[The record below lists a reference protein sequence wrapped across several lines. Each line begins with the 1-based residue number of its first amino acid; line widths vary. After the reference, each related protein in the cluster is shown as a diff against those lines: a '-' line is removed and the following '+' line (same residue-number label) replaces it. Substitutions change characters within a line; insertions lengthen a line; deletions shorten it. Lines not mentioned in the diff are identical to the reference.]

1 MKGLMSFSLIN
12 VISLL
17 KKILIFFVL
26 FSLLL
31 ILLGF
36 INYLKPLEKLKIKNS
51 LYDEVKILKID
62 GEIFRDL
69 NKNNSLDIYEDHRL
83 DSKLRS
89 DDLLNKMTIEEKVGQ
104 MFHPPFTLKPDIWM
118 LIYEIAIRGNKS
130 TEAQILFN
138 NISHFN
144 LYGNPSPAEL
154 ANKINHFQE
163 IASRS
168 RLGVPITISSDPIH
182 EVPKGGGVASFS
194 VDGFSKWPSQL
205 GFAAT
210 NDSLIIE
217 NFAQIV
223 KEEYLAVGIR
233 TALHPMSDLATDPRW
248 ARNFGTFGSNALLS
262 SDMTIA
268 YMNGFQG
275 NTISSESV
283 LTMVKHFPGGG
294 PQQNGLDPHL
304 YSGRN
309 QTYPGNNFDYHLI
322 PFKDAINNNLKVIMP
337 YYGIPIGQTNEDV
350 AMAYNEYILT
360 DLLREELGFSGVICS
375 DWGIITGRH
384 WGVDELSI
392 ADRYEKSINAGID
405 QYGGETETSYLIK
418 LIKENII
425 SEGRINESVKRILV
439 NKFELGLFDDPYVD
453 ENKIKDRVNTKKNI
467 EAGLDAQR
475 KSIVLLEN
483 NGALPLK
490 KGMKIFVDGLDSNI
504 AKDFGVLVK
513 DPSDADVI
521 IMYIHTVFNGNQE
534 SGLNRV
540 FDNFLSTLFPNG
552 DLNFNSEI
560 HTRVENYSKD
570 KELIVVVDLNRPA
583 ILEDIKK
590 LSSSLIGTFGVSDRI
605 MFEGIF
611 GEFSPTGKL
620 PFEIPSS
627 MESVLNQKEDVPDD
641 SLNPTYEMGYGISY

>member
-26 FSLLL
+26 FLVLL
-31 ILLGF
+31 IFLGF
-36 INYLKPLEKLKIKNS
+36 IDYLKPLEKLKIKNS
-51 LYDEVKILKID
+51 LYDEVKILRID

-69 NKNNSLDIYEDHRL
+69 NKNNSLDVYEDHRL

-130 TEAQILFN
+130 TEAQILFD

-275 NTISSESV
+275 NTINSESV

-483 NGALPLK
+483 NGVLPLK

>member
-17 KKILIFFVL
+17 KKLLIFFVL
-26 FSLLL
+26 FSVLL
-31 ILLGF
+31 IFLGF

-130 TEAQILFN
+130 TEAQILFD

-360 DLLREELGFSGVICS
+360 DLLREELGFNGVICS

-439 NKFELGLFDDPYVD
+439 NKFELGLFDEPYVD
-453 ENKIKDRVNTKKNI
+453 ENKINDRVNTKKNI
-467 EAGLDAQR
+467 EAGLEAQR

-490 KGMKIFVDGLDSNI
+490 KGMKIFVDGLDNNI

-590 LSSSLIGTFGVSDRI
+590 LSSSLIGTFGVSDQI

>member
-1 MKGLMSFSLIN
+1 MKGLMSSSLIN

-31 ILLGF
+31 IFLGF

-51 LYDEVKILKID
+51 LYDEVKTLKID

-130 TEAQILFN
+130 TEAQILFD

-294 PQQNGLDPHL
+294 PQQKGLDPHL

-360 DLLREELGFSGVICS
+360 DLLREELGFNGVICS

-453 ENKIKDRVNTKKNI
+453 ENKINDRVNTKKNI
-467 EAGLDAQR
+467 EAGLEAQR

-483 NGALPLK
+483 NGVLPLK
-490 KGMKIFVDGLDSNI
+490 KGMKIFVDGLDNNI

-521 IMYIHTVFNGNQE
+521 IMYIHTVFNGNQK

>member
-26 FSLLL
+26 FSVLL
-31 ILLGF
+31 IFLGF
-36 INYLKPLEKLKIKNS
+36 INYLKPLEKLKMKNS

-130 TEAQILFN
+130 TEAQILFD

-453 ENKIKDRVNTKKNI
+453 ENKINDRVNTKKNI
-467 EAGLDAQR
+467 EAGLEAQR

>member
-26 FSLLL
+26 FSVLL
-31 ILLGF
+31 IFLGF

-69 NKNNSLDIYEDHRL
+69 NKNNSLDVYEDHRL

-130 TEAQILFN
+130 TEAQILFD

-210 NDSLIIE
+210 NNSLIIE

-275 NTISSESV
+275 NTINSESV

-350 AMAYNEYILT
+350 AMAFNEYILT

-425 SEGRINESVKRILV
+425 SEARINESVKRILV

-453 ENKIKDRVNTKKNI
+453 ENKINDRVNTKKNI
-467 EAGLDAQR
+467 EAGLEAQR

-590 LSSSLIGTFGVSDRI
+590 LSSGLIGTFGVSDRI

-627 MESVLNQKEDVPDD
+627 MESVLNQKEDMPDD

>member
-26 FSLLL
+26 FSVLL
-31 ILLGF
+31 IFLGF

-69 NKNNSLDIYEDHRL
+69 NKNNSLDVYEDHRL

-130 TEAQILFN
+130 TEAQILFD

-275 NTISSESV
+275 NTINSESV

-350 AMAYNEYILT
+350 AMAYNEYILS

-453 ENKIKDRVNTKKNI
+453 ENKINDRVNTKKNI
-467 EAGLDAQR
+467 EAGLEAQR

-490 KGMKIFVDGLDSNI
+490 KGMKIFVDGLDNNI

-590 LSSSLIGTFGVSDRI
+590 LSSSLIGTFGVSDQI

>member
-26 FSLLL
+26 FSVLL
-31 ILLGF
+31 IFLGF

-130 TEAQILFN
+130 TEAQILFD

-275 NTISSESV
+275 NTINSESV

-590 LSSSLIGTFGVSDRI
+590 LSSSLIGTFGVSDQI

>member
-1 MKGLMSFSLIN
+1 MVT
-12 VISLL
+12 VIKLL
-17 KKILIFFVL
+17 KKILLIVI
-26 FSLLL
+26 LL
-31 ILLGF
+31 IIILGF
-36 INYLKPLEKLKIKNS
+36 LNYFKPIEKLKIRNS
-51 LYDEVKILKID
+51 LFEEVSILNFD
-62 GEIFRDL
+62 GQKFRDL
-69 NKNNSLDIYEDHRL
+69 NKNNLLDIYEDHRL
-83 DSKLRS
+83 SSELRAEDLISKMKL
-89 DDLLNKMTIEEKVGQ
+89 EEKVGQ

-118 LIYEIAIRGNKS
+118 LIYEIAIRGNVS
-130 TEAQILFN
+130 TDSQILFDH
-138 NISHFN
+138 ITHYN
-144 LYGNPSPAEL
+144 LYGNPSPEEL
-154 ANKINHFQE
+154 ANKINHFQK
-163 IASRS
+163 IASRT
-168 RLGVPITISSDPIH
+168 RLGIPVTISSDPIH
-182 EVPKGGGVASFS
+182 EVPRGGGVASFS

-210 NDSLIIE
+210 NNPLIIH
-217 NFAQIV
+217 NFAEIV

-233 TALHPMSDLATDPRW
+233 TALHPMSDLATEPRW

-275 NTISSESV
+275 NTINSESV

-439 NKFELGLFDDPYVD
+439 NKFELGLFDEPYVD
-453 ENKIKDRVNTKKNI
+453 ENKINDRVNTKKNI
-467 EAGLDAQR
+467 EAGLEAQR

-534 SGLNRV
+534 SGINRV

-560 HTRVENYSKD
+560 HTRIENYSKD

-590 LSSSLIGTFGVSDRI
+590 LSSSLIGTFGVSDQI

-627 MESVLNQKEDVPDD
+627 MESVLNQKEDMPDD

>member
-26 FSLLL
+26 FSVLL
-31 ILLGF
+31 IFLGF

-69 NKNNSLDIYEDHRL
+69 NKNNSLDVYEDHRL

-130 TEAQILFN
+130 TEAQILFD

-453 ENKIKDRVNTKKNI
+453 ENKINDRVNTKKNI
-467 EAGLDAQR
+467 EAGLEAQR

-490 KGMKIFVDGLDSNI
+490 KGMKIFVDGLDNNI

>member
-26 FSLLL
+26 FSVLL
-31 ILLGF
+31 IFLGF

-69 NKNNSLDIYEDHRL
+69 NKNNLLDIYEDHRL

-130 TEAQILFN
+130 TEAQILFD

-453 ENKIKDRVNTKKNI
+453 ENKIKDRVNTKKSI

>member
-17 KKILIFFVL
+17 KKILIFFIL
-26 FSLLL
+26 FSVLL
-31 ILLGF
+31 IFLGF

-130 TEAQILFN
+130 TEAQILFD

-210 NDSLIIE
+210 NNSLIIE

-392 ADRYEKSINAGID
+392 ADRYKKSINAGID

-453 ENKIKDRVNTKKNI
+453 ENKINDRVNTKKNI
-467 EAGLDAQR
+467 EAGLEAQR

-490 KGMKIFVDGLDSNI
+490 KGMKIFVDGLDNNI

-627 MESVLNQKEDVPDD
+627 MESVLNQKEDMPDD

>member
-17 KKILIFFVL
+17 KKLLIFFVL
-26 FSLLL
+26 FSVLL
-31 ILLGF
+31 IFLGF

-130 TEAQILFN
+130 TEAQILFD

-453 ENKIKDRVNTKKNI
+453 ENKINDRVNTKKNI
-467 EAGLDAQR
+467 EAGLEAQR

-490 KGMKIFVDGLDSNI
+490 KGMKIFVDGLDNNI

-521 IMYIHTVFNGNQE
+521 IMYIHTVFNGNQK

>member
-26 FSLLL
+26 FSVLL
-31 ILLGF
+31 IFLGF

-51 LYDEVKILKID
+51 LYDEIKILEID

-130 TEAQILFN
+130 TEAQILFD

-210 NDSLIIE
+210 NNSLIIE

-275 NTISSESV
+275 NTINSESV

-467 EAGLDAQR
+467 EAGLEAQR

-590 LSSSLIGTFGVSDRI
+590 LSSSLIGTFGVSDQI

>member
-1 MKGLMSFSLIN
+1 MKELMSFSLIN

-26 FSLLL
+26 FSVLL
-31 ILLGF
+31 IFLGF

-130 TEAQILFN
+130 TEAQILFD

-350 AMAYNEYILT
+350 AMAYNKYILT

-453 ENKIKDRVNTKKNI
+453 ENKIKDRVNTKKNV
-467 EAGLDAQR
+467 EAGLEAQR

-490 KGMKIFVDGLDSNI
+490 KGMKIFVDGLDRNV

-521 IMYIHTVFNGNQE
+521 IIYIHTVFNGNQE

-560 HTRVENYSKD
+560 HNKIENYSKD

-583 ILEDIKK
+583 ILEDIKE

-627 MESVLNQKEDVPDD
+627 MESVLKQKEDVPDD

>member
-26 FSLLL
+26 FSVLL
-31 ILLGF
+31 IFLGF

-69 NKNNSLDIYEDHRL
+69 NKNNSLDLYEDHRL

-130 TEAQILFN
+130 TEAQILFD

-210 NDSLIIE
+210 NNSLIIE

-275 NTISSESV
+275 NTINSESV

-453 ENKIKDRVNTKKNI
+453 ENKINDRVNTKKNI

-590 LSSSLIGTFGVSDRI
+590 LSSSLIGTFGVSDQI

>member
-26 FSLLL
+26 FSVLL
-31 ILLGF
+31 IFLGF

-69 NKNNSLDIYEDHRL
+69 NKNNSLDVYEDHRL
-83 DSKLRS
+83 NSKLRS

-130 TEAQILFN
+130 TEAQILFD

-483 NGALPLK
+483 NGVLPLK
-490 KGMKIFVDGLDSNI
+490 KGMKIFVDGLDGNI

>member
-26 FSLLL
+26 FSVLL
-31 ILLGF
+31 IFLGF

-69 NKNNSLDIYEDHRL
+69 NKNNSLDVYEDHRL

-130 TEAQILFN
+130 TEAQILFD

-275 NTISSESV
+275 NTINSESV

-490 KGMKIFVDGLDSNI
+490 KGMKIFVDGLDGNI

-590 LSSSLIGTFGVSDRI
+590 LSSSLIGTFGVSDQI

-620 PFEIPSS
+620 PFEIPVS